1 MERRRYLIRFVYP
14 DGNNFTSDAHF
25 LVDVPANVSLA
36 AVKKELTRCHEELD
50 AEARYVESLE
60 DIPESQLSA
69 EDQKRMEIAEES
81 NPYLDCPPQPD
92 ALMNYVCKC
101 NEDWTFIRPQACFN
115 LSQNLWA

>member
-1 MERRRYLIRFVYP
+1 
-14 DGNNFTSDAHF
+14 
-25 LVDVPANVSLA
+25 
-36 AVKKELTRCHEELD
+36 
-50 AEARYVESLE
+50 
-60 DIPESQLSA
+60 
-69 EDQKRMEIAEES
+69 MEIAEES